1 MEEVKKMATINI
13 RGDIVGDNDK
23 WIYDW
28 FDMAATC
35 PKDVKEILNT
45 AEENEPI
52 EVLINSGGGS
62 VMAGQEIYSAL
73 KGNDRVTIKIQ
84 SLAGSAAGVVAMA
97 GRSQIS
103 PVAMI
108 MIHNVS
114 MSGASGDYHDM
125 QKNAEILK
133 QMNTALATAFV
144 EKSGRSMDDILRLM
158 DRETWLTANQCLE
171 YGFVD
176 EIISDQQAPAYT
188 NSYCGMW
195 LTDEKRQLAIAEKK
209 QKEAKEAEAKEILE
223 DLDFYGV

>member
-1 MEEVKKMATINI
+1 MAVINI
-13 RGDIVGDNDK
+13 HGDIISNDDK

-28 FDMAATC
+28 FEMDATC
-35 PKDVKEILNT
+35 PKDVKDVLDT
-45 AEENEPI
+45 AADGEEI
-52 EVLINSGGGS
+52 EVLVNSGGGS

-73 KGNDRVTIKIQ
+73 RGKDKVTIKIQ

-97 GRSQIS
+97 GRCLIS

-114 MSGASGDYHDM
+114 MHGAAGDYHDM

-133 QMNTALATAFV
+133 QMNAAMAAAYT
-144 EKSGRSMDDILRLM
+144 EKSGRSQEEILRLM

-176 EIISDQQAPAYT
+176 GIMTEQQRPVYT
-188 NSYCGMW
+188 NSYSGMW
-195 LTDEKRQLAIAEKK
+195 LTDELRQKAISEKRRADEEKVK
-209 QKEAKEAEAKEILE
+209 NEILG
-223 DLDFYGV
+223 DLDMYGV

>member
-1 MEEVKKMATINI
+1 MQTINI
-13 RGDIVGDNDK
+13 KGDIISNDDK
-23 WIYDW
+23 WFYDW
-28 FDMAATC
+28 FEMDSTS
-35 PKDVKEILNT
+35 PRDVTDILNV
-45 AEENEPI
+45 AEADEEI

-73 KGNDRVTIKIQ
+73 RQKKNVTIKIQ
-84 SLAGSAAGVVAMA
+84 SMAGSAAGVIAMA
-97 GRSQIS
+97 GKSQMS

-133 QMNTALATAFV
+133 QMNSAMASAYT
-144 EKSGRSMDDILRLM
+144 EKSGRPLDEILKLM

-176 EIISDQQAPAYT
+176 EIMSEQQNQRYT

-195 LTDEKRQLAIAEKK
+195 LTDELRQKALKEREIAENKENEKK
-209 QKEAKEAEAKEILE
+209 ELLE
-223 DLDFYGV
+223 DLDMYGI

>member
-1 MEEVKKMATINI
+1 MATINI
-13 RGDIVGDNDK
+13 QGDIVGNDDK
-23 WIYDW
+23 WIYEW
-28 FDMAATC
+28 FDMDATC
-35 PKDVKEILNT
+35 PRDVKDILEA

-73 KGNDRVTIKIQ
+73 RGNSRVTIKIQ
-84 SLAGSAAGVVAMA
+84 SMAGSAAGVVAMA
-97 GRSQIS
+97 GRCLIS

-133 QMNTALATAFV
+133 QMNTAMASAYT
-144 EKSGRSMDDILRLM
+144 EKSGRPLDEILRLM

-176 EIISDQQAPAYT
+176 EIMTDQQPGILTNAY
-188 NSYCGMW
+188 SGMW
-195 LTDEKRQLAIAEKK
+195 LTDEIRQKAIKEKEERE
-209 QKEAKEAEAKEILE
+209 KERNTLLE
-223 DLDFYGV
+223 DLDLYGI

>member
-1 MEEVKKMATINI
+1 MATINI
-13 RGDIVGDNDK
+13 RGDIVGDDDK

-35 PKDVKEILNT
+35 PKDVKEILNA
-45 AEENEPI
+45 AEDNEPI

-73 KGNDRVTIKIQ
+73 KENDRVTIKIQ

-97 GRSQIS
+97 GKSQIS

-133 QMNTALATAFV
+133 QMNTALAAAFV
-144 EKSGRSMDDILRLM
+144 EKSGRPMDNILKLM

-195 LTDEKRQLAIAEKK
+195 LTDEKRQQAITEKK

>member
-1 MEEVKKMATINI
+1 MAMIDI
-13 RGDIVGDNDK
+13 RGDIVDDDDK

-28 FDMAATC
+28 FGMSATC
-35 PKDVKEILNT
+35 PKDVKSIME
-45 AEENEPI
+45 AASEEEEI
-52 EVLINSGGGS
+52 EVLVNSGGGS

-73 KGNDRVTIKIQ
+73 KANKRATIKIQ

-97 GRSQIS
+97 GRCLIS

-114 MSGASGDYHDM
+114 MHGASGDYHDM

-133 QMNTALATAFV
+133 QMNAAMASAYT
-144 EKSGRSMDDILRLM
+144 EKSGRPLEEILRIM

-176 EIISDQQAPAYT
+176 GILSGEQGARYT
-188 NSYCGMW
+188 NSYSGMW
-195 LTDEKRQLAIAEKK
+195 LTEEIRQRAISEKK
-209 QKEAKEAEAKEILE
+209 KAEEQENMKNEILE
-223 DLDFYGV
+223 DLDMYGV

>member
-1 MEEVKKMATINI
+1 MATINI
-13 RGDIVGDNDK
+13 RGDIVGDDDK

-97 GRSQIS
+97 GKSQIS

-133 QMNTALATAFV
+133 QMNTALAAAFV
-144 EKSGRSMDDILRLM
+144 EKSGRPMDNILKLHKQLLR
-158 DRETWLTANQCLE
+158 N
-171 YGFVD
+171 V
-176 EIISDQQAPAYT
+176 AY
-188 NSYCGMW
+188 
-195 LTDEKRQLAIAEKK
+195 R
-209 QKEAKEAEAKEILE
+209 
-223 DLDFYGV
+223 

>member
-1 MEEVKKMATINI
+1 MTVINI
-13 RGDIVGDNDK
+13 KGDIVENDDK

-28 FDMAATC
+28 FGVEAVCPRDIRELMEAAQ
-35 PKDVKEILNT
+35 DQ
-45 AEENEPI
+45 EPI

-62 VMAGQEIYSAL
+62 VMAGQEIYSIL

-84 SLAGSAAGVVAMA
+84 SLAGSAAGVIAMA
-97 GRSQIS
+97 GKSQIS

-114 MSGASGDYHDM
+114 MSGAAGDYHDM

-133 QMNTALATAFV
+133 QMNAALAAAFV
-144 EKSGRSMDDILRLM
+144 EKSGRDQEEILRLM

-176 EIISDQQAPAYT
+176 EIMTEGQMGVMT
-188 NSYCGMW
+188 NNYSGMW
-195 LTDEKRQLAIAEKK
+195 LTEERRQQAMSERAKLNAEK
-209 QKEAKEAEAKEILE
+209 QEILE

>member
-1 MEEVKKMATINI
+1 MATINI
-13 RGDIVGDNDK
+13 RGDIVGNDDK

-28 FDMAATC
+28 FDMEATC
-35 PKDVKEILNT
+35 PKDVTDIIQA
-45 AEENEPI
+45 AEEGEKI

-73 KGNDRVTIKIQ
+73 AKSRNVTIRIQ

-97 GRSQIS
+97 GRSIIS

-125 QKNAEILK
+125 QKNVEILK
-133 QMNTALATAFV
+133 QMNAAMASAYTQ
-144 EKSGRSMDDILRLM
+144 KSGRPMDEILKLM
-158 DRETWLTANQCLE
+158 DKETWLTANQCLD

-176 EIISDQQAPAYT
+176 EIETGQQSVVYT
-188 NSYCGMW
+188 NSYSGMW
-195 LTDEKRQLAIAEKK
+195 LTDEIRQKAMEQRAEKEAREEEKK
-209 QKEAKEAEAKEILE
+209 QLLE
-223 DLDFYGV
+223 DLDLYGV

>member
-1 MEEVKKMATINI
+1 MAIINI
-13 RGDIVGDNDK
+13 RGDIVGNDDK
-23 WIYDW
+23 WIYEW
-28 FDMAATC
+28 FDMDATC
-35 PKDVKEILNT
+35 PRDVKDILEA

-52 EVLINSGGGS
+52 DVLINSGGGS

-73 KGNDRVTIKIQ
+73 KENSRVTIKIQ
-84 SLAGSAAGVVAMA
+84 SMAGSAAGVVAMA
-97 GRSQIS
+97 GRCLIS

-133 QMNTALATAFV
+133 QMNTAMASAYT
-144 EKSGRSMDDILRLM
+144 EKSGRPLDEILRLM

-176 EIISDQQAPAYT
+176 EIMTDQQPGILTNAY
-188 NSYCGMW
+188 SGMW
-195 LTDEKRQLAIAEKK
+195 LTDEIRQKAIKEKEERE
-209 QKEAKEAEAKEILE
+209 KERNALLE
-223 DLDFYGV
+223 DLDLYGI

>member
-1 MEEVKKMATINI
+1 MATINI
-13 RGDIVGDNDK
+13 RGDIVGDDDK

-133 QMNTALATAFV
+133 QMNTALAAAFV

-195 LTDEKRQLAIAEKK
+195 LTDEKRQQAITEKK
-209 QKEAKEAEAKEILE
+209 QKEAKEAEVKEILE